1 MNTES
6 LAARIATARSLI
18 TDCVEV
24 DDPDL
29 TASDRAN
36 LQETLEFLNKLDA
49 ALSPET
55 PDRADDGEPS
65 DAEGHDAEAHGAK
78 VDDAD
83 ADVATRPADAEDGPG
98 ADAAEAVSVR
108 EADGKGVL
116 FEDGEPD
123 NDTAWIAAG
132 PDSIERLEDW
142 C

>member
-1 MNTES
+1 MSTES

-18 TDCVEV
+18 TDCVDV
-24 DDPDL
+24 ADPDL

-49 ALSPET
+49 ALSPEES
-55 PDRADDGEPS
+55 DRADDGE
-65 DAEGHDAEAHGAK
+65 AADAEAHGAK

-83 ADVATRPADAEDGPG
+83 ADAATRGADGEDAPE

-116 FEDGEPD
+116 FEDCDPD